1 MAAALNPLKSLREEA
16 TCSICLSFF
25 KDPVSLDCG
34 HNFCQACIAQCWE
47 GPNTDIS
54 CPQCRETF
62 PQRTLRPN
70 RQLGNFV
77 AIAKQLSFQTVAAAA
92 GGDLCKAHQEPFK
105 LFCNQDQMLIC
116 VICRESQAHRT
127 HRVVP
132 TEEAAREHKEQ
143 IQTRLNTLK
152 QEREELLEWKQDGKK
167 QSQEYL
173 GKIEAERQKIVSEF
187 EQLRQLLEEQEQL
200 LLAQLEE
207 LNKEIV
213 KIQDENVT
221 KLSEEISHLSD
232 LISEIEEK
240 CQQPTSE
247 FLQDIKST
255 WSRCEK
261 VKFEKPM
268 AVPQDVSEKVGV
280 SSQRNV
286 CLQEALK
293 KFRETLP
300 YQLNFLISKAEKEVQ
315 ATPDPD
321 LGIPC
326 SVVSTDES
334 VIQKYQNLG
343 YVGTQN
349 RFHPAACVLGYKG
362 FTSGRCYW
370 QVEVGNKR
378 NWVLGIAKESVI
390 HEGAKSRTPE
400 EGIWAL
406 QSTGNGYSALTSP
419 ETALAL
425 PRSPSNIGV
434 YLDYEGEKVTFYD
447 ITSSGREPI
456 FTFTSS
462 FTGKIIPFF
471 GSRRVV
477 FLSSAENI
485 PFRGHCPTYR

>member
-1 MAAALNPLKSLREEA
+1 MAAAGNPLKSLRDEA

-25 KDPVSLDCG
+25 TDPVTIDCG
-34 HNFCQACIAQCWE
+34 HNFCRACIAQCWE
-47 GPNTDIS
+47 RPDTDIS

-70 RQLGNFV
+70 RQLGNV
-77 AIAKQLSFQTVAAAA
+77 AEIAKQLSVPAAAAAAAAAA
-92 GGDLCKAHQEPFK
+92 GGLCNAHQEPFK
-105 LFCNQDQMLIC
+105 LFCNQDQVLIC
-116 VICRESQAHRT
+116 VICRESQAHRA
-127 HRVVP
+127 HMVLP
-132 TEEAAREHKEQ
+132 IEEAAREHKDQ
-143 IQTRLNTLK
+143 IQTRLNILK
-152 QEREELLEWKQDGKK
+152 QEREELLEWKQDGET

-187 EQLRQLLEEQEQL
+187 EQLRQFLEEQERL

-207 LNKEIV
+207 LDKEIV

-221 KLSEEISHLSD
+221 KLSKEISQLSD

-247 FLQDIKST
+247 FLQDIRST

-261 VKFEKPM
+261 LKFEKPV
-268 AVPQDVSEKVGV
+268 AVPEDLRERVGV

-286 CLQEALK
+286 CLQEAVK
-293 KFRETLP
+293 KFKETLP

-321 LGIPC
+321 LANPC
-326 SVVSTDES
+326 SIMSTDES
-334 VIQKYQNLG
+334 VIQKYQNTG
-343 YVGTQN
+343 YLVPQN
-349 RFHPAACVLGYKG
+349 RFYPAACVLGYKG

-370 QVEVGNKR
+370 QVEVGNKDF
-378 NWVLGIAKESVI
+378 WVLGIAKESVI
-390 HEGAKSRTPE
+390 HGGAISCTPE

-406 QSTGNGYSALTSP
+406 QNTKYQYCALTSP
-419 ETALAL
+419 KTALGL
-425 PRSPSNIGV
+425 HHSPSNIGV

-447 ITSSGREPI
+447 ITSSGREPV

-462 FTGKIIPFF
+462 FTGKIVPFF
-471 GSRRVV
+471 GSRRVQYQNQ
-477 FLSSAENI
+477 FGFY
-485 PFRGHCPTYR
+485 P

>member
-1 MAAALNPLKSLREEA
+1 LRAQFLPSLHRPVLGGIGYSCLLSSVQRDLSPEDPQAEQTTGELCGNSQAAE
-16 TCSICLSFF
+16 F
-25 KDPVSLDCG
+25 
-34 HNFCQACIAQCWE
+34 
-47 GPNTDIS
+47 PNS
-54 CPQCRETF
+54 SR
-62 PQRTLRPN
+62 R
-70 RQLGNFV
+70 
-77 AIAKQLSFQTVAAAA
+77 SW
-92 GGDLCKAHQEPFK
+92 CKVHQEPFK
-105 LFCNQDQMLIC
+105 LFCNQDQVLIC

-132 TEEAAREHKEQ
+132 TEEAAQAYKEQ
-143 IQTRLNTLK
+143 IQTQLNTLK
-152 QEREELLEWKQDGKK
+152 QERGELLEWKQDAET

-173 GKIEAERQKIVSEF
+173 GKIEAERQKIMSEF
-187 EQLRQLLEEQEQL
+187 EQLRLFLDEQERL

-207 LNKEIV
+207 LDKEIV

-221 KLSEEISHLSD
+221 KLSEKISRLGD

-268 AVPQDVSEKVGV
+268 AVSQDVSERVGV

-286 CLQEALK
+286 CLQETLK
-293 KFRETLP
+293 KFKETLP

-334 VIQKYQNLG
+334 GIQKYQDTG
-343 YVGTQN
+343 YLVTQN
-349 RFHPAACVLGYKG
+349 RLYPAACVLGYKG

-390 HEGAKSRTPE
+390 HEGAKSHTPE

-406 QSTGNGYSALTSP
+406 QSTENEYSALTSP

-425 PRSPSNIGV
+425 PHSPSNIGV
-434 YLDYEGEKVTFYD
+434 YLDYKGEEVTFYD
-447 ITSSGREPI
+447 VTSSGRETI

-462 FTGKIIPFF
+462 FPGKIIPFF
-471 GSRRVV
+471 GSRRVEFEFTGKHTV
-477 FLSSAENI
+477 MCSLADILLI
-485 PFRGHCPTYR
+485 PMTEE

>member
-1 MAAALNPLKSLREEA
+1 MAY
-16 TCSICLSFF
+16 
-25 KDPVSLDCG
+25 
-34 HNFCQACIAQCWE
+34 
-47 GPNTDIS
+47 
-54 CPQCRETF
+54 
-62 PQRTLRPN
+62 
-70 RQLGNFV
+70 
-77 AIAKQLSFQTVAAAA
+77 
-92 GGDLCKAHQEPFK
+92 
-105 LFCNQDQMLIC
+105 
-116 VICRESQAHRT
+116 
-127 HRVVP
+127 
-132 TEEAAREHKEQ
+132 KEQ
-143 IQTRLNTLK
+143 IQTQLNTLK
-152 QEREELLEWKQDGKK
+152 QERGELLEWKQNAET

-173 GKIEAERQKIVSEF
+173 GKIEAERQKIMSEF
-187 EQLRQLLEEQEQL
+187 EQLRQFLDEQERL

-207 LNKEIV
+207 LDKEIV

-221 KLSEEISHLSD
+221 KLSEKISRLGD

-247 FLQDIKST
+247 FLQDIRST

-268 AVPQDVSEKVGV
+268 AVSQDVSERVGV

-315 ATPDPD
+315 AAPDPD

-334 VIQKYQNLG
+334 VIQKYQDTG
-343 YVGTQN
+343 YLVTQN
-349 RFHPAACVLGYKG
+349 RFYPAACVLGYKG

-406 QSTGNGYSALTSP
+406 QSTENEYSALTSP

-425 PRSPSNIGV
+425 PHSPSNIGV
-434 YLDYEGEKVTFYD
+434 YLDYEGEEVTFYD
-447 ITSSGREPI
+447 VTSSGRETI

-462 FTGKIIPFF
+462 FPGKIIPFF
-471 GSRRVV
+471 GSRRVEFEFIGKHTV
-477 FLSSAENI
+477 MCSLADILLI
-485 PFRGHCPTYR
+485 PVTEE

>member
-1 MAAALNPLKSLREEA
+1 MAAVNPLKSFRDEA
-16 TCSICLSFF
+16 TCSICLSFY
-25 KDPVSLDCG
+25 KDPVFLDCG
-34 HNFCQACIAQCWE
+34 HSFCQAYIAQCWE
-47 GPNTDIS
+47 GSDTAVS

-77 AIAKQLSFQTVAAAA
+77 ELAKQLSFQTAA
-92 GGDLCKAHQEPFK
+92 GESWCKAHQEPFK
-105 LFCNQDQMLIC
+105 LFCNWDQMLIC
-116 VICRESQAHRT
+116 VICRESQAHGT

-132 TEEAAREHKEQ
+132 TEEAAQAYKEQ
-143 IQTRLNTLK
+143 IQTQLNTLK
-152 QEREELLEWKQDGKK
+152 QERGELLEWKQDAET

-173 GKIEAERQKIVSEF
+173 GKIEAERQKIMSEF
-187 EQLRQLLEEQEQL
+187 EQLRQFLDEQERL

-207 LNKEIV
+207 LDKEIV

-221 KLSEEISHLSD
+221 QLSEKISHLGD

-247 FLQDIKST
+247 FLQKCHQSQDNMKSPLFQSFLSLET
-255 WSRCEK
+255 RPYEL
-261 VKFEKPM
+261 
-268 AVPQDVSEKVGV
+268 
-280 SSQRNV
+280 SSNAER
-286 CLQEALK
+286 K
-293 KFRETLP
+293 ETLP
-300 YQLNFLISKAEKEVQ
+300 YRLNFLISKAEKEVQ
-315 ATPDPD
+315 ATLDRD
-321 LGIPC
+321 LGISC

-334 VIQKYQNLG
+334 VIQKYQDTG
-343 YVGTQN
+343 YVVTQN
-349 RFHPAACVLGYKG
+349 RFYPAACVLGYKG

-370 QVEVGNKR
+370 QVEVGNKH
-378 NWVLGIAKESVI
+378 NWVLGIAKESVMR
-390 HEGAKSRTPE
+390 EGAKSRTPE

-406 QSTGNGYSALTSP
+406 QSTGNEYSALTSP

-462 FTGKIIPFF
+462 FPGKIIPFF
-471 GSRRVV
+471 GSRRVELQSSLLHV
-477 FLSSAENI
+477 FQGSQDLLL
-485 PFRGHCPTYR
+485 PRG

>member
-1 MAAALNPLKSLREEA
+1 M
-16 TCSICLSFF
+16 
-25 KDPVSLDCG
+25 
-34 HNFCQACIAQCWE
+34 
-47 GPNTDIS
+47 
-54 CPQCRETF
+54 
-62 PQRTLRPN
+62 
-70 RQLGNFV
+70 
-77 AIAKQLSFQTVAAAA
+77 
-92 GGDLCKAHQEPFK
+92 
-105 LFCNQDQMLIC
+105 
-116 VICRESQAHRT
+116 
-127 HRVVP
+127 
-132 TEEAAREHKEQ
+132 EQ
-143 IQTRLNTLK
+143 IQTQLNTLK
-152 QEREELLEWKQDGKK
+152 QERGELLEWKQDAET

-173 GKIEAERQKIVSEF
+173 GKIEAERQKIMSEF
-187 EQLRQLLEEQEQL
+187 EQLRQFLDEQERL

-207 LNKEIV
+207 LDKEIV

-221 KLSEEISHLSD
+221 KRSEKISRLGD

-261 VKFEKPM
+261 VKFQKPM
-268 AVPQDVSEKVGV
+268 AVSQDVSERVGV

-293 KFRETLP
+293 KFR
-300 YQLNFLISKAEKEVQ
+300 VQ

-334 VIQKYQNLG
+334 VVQKYQDTG
-343 YVGTQN
+343 YLVTQN
-349 RFHPAACVLGYKG
+349 RFYPAACVLGYKG

-406 QSTGNGYSALTSP
+406 QSTGNEYLALTSP

-425 PRSPSNIGV
+425 PHSPSNIGV

-447 ITSSGREPI
+447 VTSSGRELM

-462 FTGKIIPFF
+462 FPGKIIPFF
-471 GSRRVV
+471 GSWHVEFEFTGKHTV
-477 FLSSAENI
+477 MCSLADILLI
-485 PFRGHCPTYR
+485 PVTEE

>member
-1 MAAALNPLKSLREEA
+1 MAAAVNPLKSLREEA

-34 HNFCQACIAQCWE
+34 HNFCQACITQCWE
-47 GPNTDIS
+47 GPNTDTC

-77 AIAKQLSFQTVAAAA
+77 EIAKQLSFQTAAAA
-92 GGDLCKAHQEPFK
+92 GGGDLCKVHQEPFK

-116 VICRESQAHRT
+116 VICRESQAHRA

-132 TEEAAREHKEQ
+132 TEEAAGEHKEQ

-152 QEREELLEWKQDGKK
+152 QEREELLEWKQDGEK

-207 LNKEIV
+207 LDKEIV

-221 KLSEEISHLSD
+221 KLSEEISRLSD

-268 AVPQDVSEKVGV
+268 AVPQDVSERVGI

-293 KFRETLP
+293 KFKETLP

-326 SVVSTDES
+326 SVVSTDKS
-334 VIQKYQNLG
+334 VIQKYQNMG

-390 HEGAKSRTPE
+390 HKGAKSRTPE
-400 EGIWAL
+400 KGIWAL

-425 PRSPSNIGV
+425 PCSPSNIGV
-434 YLDYEGEKVTFYD
+434 YLDYEGEKVTFYNV
-447 ITSSGREPI
+447 TSSGREPI

-471 GSRRVV
+471 GSRRVE
-477 FLSSAENI
+477 FLQKEKDYLWHL
-485 PFRGHCPTYR
+485 RD

>member
-1 MAAALNPLKSLREEA
+1 MIAGTVSAKPASPSAERDR
-16 TCSICLSFF
+16 IQLS
-25 KDPVSLDCG
+25 PVLSAED
-34 HNFCQACIAQCWE
+34 
-47 GPNTDIS
+47 
-54 CPQCRETF
+54 F

-77 AIAKQLSFQTVAAAA
+77 EIAKQLSFQTAA
-92 GGDLCKAHQEPFK
+92 GEGWCKAHQEPFK

-116 VICRESQAHRT
+116 VICRESRAHRT

-132 TEEAAREHKEQ
+132 TEEAAQAYKEQ
-143 IQTRLNTLK
+143 IQTQLNTLK
-152 QEREELLEWKQDGKK
+152 QERGELLEWKQDAET

-173 GKIEAERQKIVSEF
+173 GKIEAERQKIMSEF
-187 EQLRQLLEEQEQL
+187 EQLRQFLDEQERL

-207 LNKEIV
+207 LDKEIV

-221 KLSEEISHLSD
+221 KLSEKISRLGD

-268 AVPQDVSEKVGV
+268 AVPQDVSERVGV

-293 KFRETLP
+293 KFR
-300 YQLNFLISKAEKEVQ
+300 VQ

-334 VIQKYQNLG
+334 VVQKYQDTG
-343 YVGTQN
+343 YLVTQN

-406 QSTGNGYSALTSP
+406 QSTGNEYSALTSP

-434 YLDYEGEKVTFYD
+434 YLDYEGEKVSFYD
-447 ITSSGREPI
+447 VTSSGREPI

-471 GSRRVV
+471 GSRRVEFEFTGKHTV
-477 FLSSAENI
+477 MCSLADI
-485 PFRGHCPTYR
+485 LL

>member
-1 MAAALNPLKSLREEA
+1 
-16 TCSICLSFF
+16 
-25 KDPVSLDCG
+25 
-34 HNFCQACIAQCWE
+34 
-47 GPNTDIS
+47 
-54 CPQCRETF
+54 
-62 PQRTLRPN
+62 
-70 RQLGNFV
+70 
-77 AIAKQLSFQTVAAAA
+77 
-92 GGDLCKAHQEPFK
+92 
-105 LFCNQDQMLIC
+105 MLIC

-132 TEEAAREHKEQ
+132 TEEAAQAYKEQ
-143 IQTRLNTLK
+143 IQTQLNTLK
-152 QEREELLEWKQDGKK
+152 QERGELLEWKQDAET

-173 GKIEAERQKIVSEF
+173 GKIEAERQKIMSEF
-187 EQLRQLLEEQEQL
+187 EQLRQFLDEQERL

-207 LNKEIV
+207 LDKEIV

-221 KLSEEISHLSD
+221 KRSEKISRLGD

-268 AVPQDVSEKVGV
+268 AVPQDVSERVGV

-293 KFRETLP
+293 KFR
-300 YQLNFLISKAEKEVQ
+300 VQ

-334 VIQKYQNLG
+334 VIQKYQDTG
-343 YVGTQN
+343 YLVTQN
-349 RFHPAACVLGYKG
+349 RFYPAACVLGYKG

-406 QSTGNGYSALTSP
+406 QSTGNEYSALTSP

-425 PRSPSNIGV
+425 PRSPSNIGL
-434 YLDYEGEKVTFYD
+434 YLDYEGEEVTFYD
-447 ITSSGREPI
+447 VTSSGRETI
-456 FTFTSS
+456 FTFTSP

-471 GSRRVV
+471 GSRRVEFEFTGKHTV
-477 FLSSAENI
+477 MCSLADILLI
-485 PFRGHCPTYR
+485 PVTEE